1 MSSFTPNN
9 GSVVGDV
16 LNFVPGLAGMVYDI
30 YSNEDSKN
38 YARERDR
45 LADERYLEERDYNR
59 ALQQTIFDR
68 EDSAF
73 QRAVQDADKAGL
85 NALAV
90 SGGANS
96 GAVVSSAQHGGN
108 AQQPTPT
115 SMFNMLRSLQDLALA
130 EDANERAWF
139 ETKAKIDHDKELL
152 DITRDKN
159 TMDFNLASSAA
170 FNQAMRWSWEQHQHE
185 KEFGWKQKMDT
196 REMER
201 AFAKDLFEMESWNKQ
216 FYSNEDKFEKEHDL
230 KFTDMIWSNI
240 NSSVGVFGDLLD
252 SILPGGM
259 LKQVTKGLGDSI
271 KKQFGK
277 DKIKNGVNYGSH
289 PDAKPKKIY

>member
-1 MSSFTPNN
+1 MATSSTSGN
-9 GSVVGDV
+9 GSFVGDV
-16 LNFVPGLAGMVYDI
+16 LNFIPGLIGMIYDI
-30 YSNEDSKN
+30 NEYEDNKDYS
-38 YARERDR
+38 RQRD
-45 LADERYLEERDYNR
+45 LIADERYLEERDYNR

-90 SGGANS
+90 TGGANS
-96 GAVVSSAQHGGN
+96 GAVVSSANHSGN
-108 AQQPTPT
+108 ASQPTPT
-115 SMFNMLRSLQDLALA
+115 SMFNVLRSIQDLALA

-139 ETKAKIDHDKELL
+139 ETKAKIDHDQELL

-159 TMDFNLASSAA
+159 MMDFNLASSAA

-201 AFAKDLFEMESWNKQ
+201 SFAKDLFEMESWNKQ
-216 FYSNEDKFEKEHDL
+216 FYSNEDKFEREMDF

-259 LKQVTKGLGDSI
+259 LKNVTKGIGDSI
-271 KKQFGK
+271 KKKFNK
-277 DKIKNGVNYGSH
+277 DK
-289 PDAKPKKIY
+289 